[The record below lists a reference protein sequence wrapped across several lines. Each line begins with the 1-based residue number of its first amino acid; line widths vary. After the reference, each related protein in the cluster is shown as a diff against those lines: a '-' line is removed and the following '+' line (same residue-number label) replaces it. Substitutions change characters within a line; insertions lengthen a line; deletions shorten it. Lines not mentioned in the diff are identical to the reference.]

1 MNSMAQ
7 ILGLLLLSFF
17 ITSVLLVPFIDFLF
31 KLRMNRTNENKRLD
45 TQNNATAITAKLLAY
60 KHKRPIGA
68 GALIVVVT
76 GILSLWSYGLLGI
89 RSNPA
94 ELFILLF
101 TMFSFGLLGLYDDV
115 RKNFNKEKTGFFG
128 LRWRHKLII
137 QIALGVFIGFYFWL
151 VLGYDFLNIHWLG
164 MVAMGLLYIPMAA
177 FSVVA
182 FANAYNITDG
192 LDGLSTGVLL
202 ICLTAFLVLA
212 SQLLHPSLALFIA
225 VWIGALLAFLY
236 FNVFP
241 ARVELGDTGALAFG
255 ATLAVVGLLT
265 GKILALAVISGV
277 FIVEVLSSLIQMLSK
292 HYTGKKVFAVSPLHL
307 WFMHRGWEEPKVVN
321 RFWLA
326 AILFAI
332 FGLWLGVIK

>member
-1 MNSMAQ
+1 MAQ

-17 ITSVLLVPFIDFLF
+17 ITSVLLIPFIDFLF
-31 KLRMNRTNENKRLD
+31 KLRMNRTDESKRLD
-45 TQNNATAITAKLLAY
+45 TANKAASITARLLAY

-68 GALIVVVT
+68 GALVVLVT
-76 GILSLWSYGLLGI
+76 TVLSLWSYGLLGI
-89 RSNPA
+89 KANPS

-101 TMFSFGLLGLYDDV
+101 AMLSFGIIGLYDDIK
-115 RKNFNKEKTGFFG
+115 KNFNKTSTGFFG
-128 LRWRHKLII
+128 LRWRHKLIL
-137 QIALGVFIGFYFWL
+137 QVVLGAFIGLYFWI

-164 MVAMGLLYIPMAA
+164 MAPLGILYVPMAA
-177 FSVVA
+177 FVVVA

-192 LDGLSTGVLL
+192 LDGLSTGILL

-212 SQLLHPSLALFIA
+212 SQLLHPSLTLFIA
-225 VWIGALLAFLY
+225 VWIGSLLAFLY

-255 ATLAVVGLLT
+255 ATMAVVGLLT
-265 GKILALAVISGV
+265 GKILAMAVIGGV
-277 FIVEVLSSLIQMLSK
+277 FIAEVLSSVLQLISK
-292 HYTGKKVFAVSPLHL
+292 HYTGKKLFEVSPLHL
-307 WFMHRGWEEPKVVN
+307 WFMNKGWEEPKVVT

-326 AILFAI
+326 AVLFAI

>member
-1 MNSMAQ
+1 MAQ

-45 TQNNATAITAKLLAY
+45 IQNNATPITAKLLSY
-60 KHKRPIGA
+60 KHKRPIG
-68 GALIVVVT
+68 GGILVVIVT
-76 GILSLWSYGLLGI
+76 GVLSLWAYGLLGI
-89 RSNPA
+89 QANTA

-101 TMFSFGLLGLYDDV
+101 TMFSFGLLGLYDDI
-115 RKNFNKEKTGFFG
+115 RKNFNKDSTGFFG

-137 QIALGVFIGFYFWL
+137 QCALGTFIGLYFWL

-164 MVAMGLLYIPMAA
+164 MVGLGVLYVPMAT
-177 FSVVA
+177 FVTVA

-192 LDGLSTGVLL
+192 LDGLSTGILL

-236 FNVFP
+236 FNIFP
-241 ARVELGDTGALAFG
+241 ARVELGDTGTLAFG

-265 GKILALAVISGV
+265 GKILAMGIIGGV
-277 FIVEVLSSLIQMLSK
+277 FIVEMLSSLLQMLSK
-292 HYTGKKVFAVSPLHL
+292 HYTGKKLFTVSPLHL
-307 WFMHRGWEEPKVVN
+307 WFMNKGWEEPKVVM